1 MGALLGLS
9 RGIDKISGT
18 VGRAVAWLVLV
29 AVLISCGNAISRYA
43 FNIASNAWLE
53 AQWYLFGA
61 VFMLGAAFTMKR
73 NEHVRVDVVS
83 SRLPKRSR
91 DWIELFGLIVF
102 FFPFALAHL
111 YYSWPYFT
119 LAWVRNEWS
128 TSPGGLPVW
137 PAKFLLVIGFALLA
151 LQGVSQLIKRIAILR
166 GDLQEDDEMMLTAAQ
181 AAEIERANA
190 SAEAEARN
198 KP

>member
-1 MGALLGLS
+1 MGAFLGLS

-43 FNIASNAWLE
+43 LNIASNAWLE

-83 SRLPKRSR
+83 SRLSKRSR

-119 LAWVRNEWS
+119 LSWFRNEWS

-137 PAKFLLVIGFALLA
+137 PAKLLLVIGFALLT

-166 GDLQEDDEMMLTAAQ
+166 GDLDEHDEMMLTEAQ
-181 AAEIERANA
+181 AAEIDRASA
-190 SAEAEARN
+190 SAEGDGRN